1 MRRGDQALWAG
12 IVMGVTSLVPVAA
25 RAQDALAGAKADLRR
40 LVSLNEVYHAKNK
53 KYASSV
59 SDLTSFK
66 PSAGV
71 TVTLGSSTA
80 TGWAATATAASA
92 GGKSCVIYVGQ
103 VSPPKTQAQ
112 GSTGPE
118 AVPVCDK

>member
-1 MRRGDQALWAG
+1 MRMGDKALLTG
-12 IVMGVTSLVPVAA
+12 IVIGVTSLVPIAA
-25 RAQDALAGAKADLRR
+25 RAQDAMGGAKADLRR

-59 SDLTSFK
+59 SDLTSFR

-71 TVTLGSSTA
+71 TVTLGPSTA
-80 TGWAATATAASA
+80 NGWAATATASGAA
-92 GGKSCVIYVGQ
+92 GKSCVIYVGQ

-112 GSTGPE
+112 GLTGPE

>member
-1 MRRGDQALWAG
+1 MRMGRLVLVAG
-12 IVMGVTSLVPVAA
+12 MVMGITSVAH
-25 RAQDALAGAKADLRR
+25 AQDALAGAKADLRK

-59 SDLTSFK
+59 SDLASFK
-66 PSAGV
+66 PSPGV
-71 TVTLGSSTA
+71 TVTLGASTA
-80 TGWAATATAASA
+80 NGWAASATAAA
-92 GGKSCVIYVGQ
+92 AAGKSCVIYVGQ

-118 AVPVCDK
+118 AVPTCDK

>member
-1 MRRGDQALWAG
+1 MRPGNKALLAG
-12 IVMGVTSLVPVAA
+12 MVIGITSLVPVAA

-53 KYASSV
+53 KYASTV

-71 TVTLGSSTA
+71 TVTLG
-80 TGWAATATAASA
+80 GATANGWSGSATSASA
-92 GGKSCVIYVGQ
+92 SGKSCVIYVGQ

-112 GSTGPE
+112 GLTGPE

>member
-1 MRRGDQALWAG
+1 MGGLVLVAG
-12 IVMGVTSLVPVAA
+12 MVMGITSIAG
-25 RAQDALAGAKADLRR
+25 AQDALAGAKADLRK

-66 PSAGV
+66 PSPGV
-71 TVTLGSSTA
+71 TVTLGPSTA
-80 TGWAATATAASA
+80 NGWGATATAGGAA
-92 GGKSCVIYVGQ
+92 GKSCVIYVGQ

-112 GSTGPE
+112 GLTGPE

>member
-1 MRRGDQALWAG
+1 MHYAVIVVG
-12 IVMGVTSLVPVAA
+12 ITLCASS
-25 RAQDALAGAKADLRR
+25 ALAQGDPMGAAKGDLRH

-59 SDLTSFK
+59 SDISGFH

-71 TVTLGSSTA
+71 TVTVLQSTA
-80 TGWAATATAASA
+80 NGWSASA
-92 GGKSCVIYVGQ
+92 TSGSAAGKSCVIYVGS

-112 GSTGPE
+112 GLTGPE
-118 AVPVCDK
+118 AIPTCDR

>member
-1 MRRGDQALWAG
+1 MRMGDKALFVG
-12 IVMGVTSLVPVAA
+12 IVMGVTSLVPIAA

-66 PSAGV
+66 PSPGV
-71 TVTLGSSTA
+71 TVTLGPA
-80 TGWAATATAASA
+80 TTNGWAATATAATA
-92 GGKSCVIYVGQ
+92 AGKSCVIYVGQ
-103 VSPPKTQAQ
+103 VSPPKTQGQ
-112 GSTGPE
+112 GLTGPE

>member
-1 MRRGDQALWAG
+1 MRMTGLVLLAG
-12 IVMGVTSLVPVAA
+12 TVMGISSMAH
-25 RAQDALAGAKADLRR
+25 AQDALAGAKADLRK

-59 SDLTSFK
+59 SDLTSYRA
-66 PSAGV
+66 SAGV
-71 TVTLGSSTA
+71 TVTLGPSTA
-80 TGWAATATAASA
+80 NGWAASATAGGAA
-92 GGKSCVIYVGQ
+92 GKSCVIYVGQ

-112 GSTGPE
+112 ALTGPE

>member
-1 MRRGDQALWAG
+1 MRMGRLVLLAG
-12 IVMGVTSLVPVAA
+12 TMMAITSMA
-25 RAQDALAGAKADLRR
+25 RAQDALAGAKADLRK

-59 SDLTSFK
+59 SDLTSYR

-71 TVTLGSSTA
+71 TVTLGPSTA
-80 TGWAATATAASA
+80 NGWAASATASGAA
-92 GGKSCVIYVGQ
+92 GKSCVIYVGQ

-112 GSTGPE
+112 GLTGPE

>member
-1 MRRGDQALWAG
+1 MRTGNKALMAG
-12 IVMGVTSLVPVAA
+12 IVIGITSLVPAA
-25 RAQDALAGAKADLRR
+25 VRAQDALAGAKADLRK

-53 KYASSV
+53 KYASNV
-59 SDLTSFK
+59 SDLPSFK

-71 TVTLGSSTA
+71 TVTLG
-80 TGWAATATAASA
+80 AATANGWSGTATSASA
-92 GGKSCVIYVGQ
+92 AGKSCVIFVGQ

-112 GSTGPE
+112 GLSGPE

>member
-1 MRRGDQALWAG
+1 MGIRELGLVAG
-12 IVMGVTSLVPVAA
+12 IVIGITSLAPVAQ
-25 RAQDALAGAKADLRR
+25 AQGDPMAGAKADLRR
-40 LVSLNEVYHAKNK
+40 LVGLNEVYHAKNK
-53 KYASSV
+53 KYAGSV

-71 TVTLGSSTA
+71 TVTLGQSSA
-80 TGWAATATAASA
+80 NGWSATATAANGA
-92 GGKSCVIYVGQ
+92 GKSCVIYVGQ

-112 GSTGPE
+112 GLSGPE

>member
-1 MRRGDQALWAG
+1 MRMVNRALIAG
-12 IVMGVTSLVPVAA
+12 IVIGVTSLVPLAA

-53 KYASSV
+53 KYASNV

-71 TVTLGSSTA
+71 TVTLGPSSANGWSGSA
-80 TGWAATATAASA
+80 TSASA
-92 GGKSCVIYVGQ
+92 AGKSCVIFVGQ
-103 VSPPKTQAQ
+103 VAPPKTQAQ
-112 GSTGPE
+112 GMTGPE

>member
-1 MRRGDQALWAG
+1 MGIRHVGFVAG
-12 IVMGVTSLVPVAA
+12 IVIGVTTLAPVAA

-40 LVSLNEVYHAKNK
+40 LVGLNEVYHAKNK
-53 KYASSV
+53 KYAGNV

-71 TVTLGSSTA
+71 SVSLGPATA
-80 TGWAATATAASA
+80 TGWAASATASGAP
-92 GGKSCVIYVGQ
+92 GKSCVIYVGQ
-103 VSPPKTQAQ
+103 VSPLKTQAQ
-112 GSTGPE
+112 GLTGPE

>member
-1 MRRGDQALWAG
+1 MRMGRVAVLAG
-12 IVMGVTSLVPVAA
+12 MVMGITSVAH
-25 RAQDALAGAKADLRR
+25 AQDALAGAKADLRK

-59 SDLTSFK
+59 SDLTSFH

-71 TVTLGSSTA
+71 TVTLGPSTA
-80 TGWAATATAASA
+80 NGWSANATAGAAP
-92 GGKSCVIYVGQ
+92 GKSCVIYVGQ
-103 VSPPKTQAQ
+103 VPPPKTQA
-112 GSTGPE
+112 GGLTGPE